1 MKQGFTGTLKILK
14 LKDFAGDSEICVI
27 KNWNYVIT
35 KEGYMRT
42 KVAFC
47 IIFSGIDFRV

>member
-1 MKQGFTGTLKILK
+1 MKQGFTGTLKNLK
-14 LKDFAGDSEICVI
+14 LKDFAGDCEICVI
-27 KNWNYVIT
+27 KNWNDVNT